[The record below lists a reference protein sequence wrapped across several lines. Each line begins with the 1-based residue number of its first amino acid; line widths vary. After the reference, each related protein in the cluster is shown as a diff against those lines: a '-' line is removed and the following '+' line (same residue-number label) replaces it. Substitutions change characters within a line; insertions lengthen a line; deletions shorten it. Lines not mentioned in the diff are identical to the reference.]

1 MTYYAVKKG
10 RNPGIYVE
18 WEKCLEQV
26 KGFSDSLYKSF
37 TNINAAYLY
46 LCGYKNLTRYKYS
59 SRKALICNRD
69 KKCCILIEQGNA
81 TFFNNTDNMYKE
93 AIDEAIRR
101 GVPALDLY
109 LPDTYNKT
117 DILKYIKSKS
127 MMIKIDII

>member
-1 MTYYAVKKG
+1 
-10 RNPGIYVE
+10 
-18 WEKCLEQV
+18 
-26 KGFSDSLYKSF
+26 
-37 TNINAAYLY
+37 
-46 LCGYKNLTRYKYS
+46 
-59 SRKALICNRD
+59 
-69 KKCCILIEQGNA
+69 
-81 TFFNNTDNMYKE
+81 MYKE